1 MMKRTIMNLATKCLI
16 GILGIATLAGTASCD
31 KSESLLGQIS
41 VTVTAPA
48 EHAVD
53 LSTVKVTI
61 LNTADQSVTELA
73 ADANGLVT
81 FSDVVAGT

>member
-1 MMKRTIMNLATKCLI
+1 MMKRTIMNLASKCLI

-61 LNTADQSVTELA
+61 STLQTRVLQNSLQMPMVS
-73 ADANGLVT
+73 
-81 FSDVVAGT
+81 